1 MSQLMQGQL
10 SHSPLMQTFN
20 QMMSGKTKEQQIQTL
35 INIAKSRGFDV
46 DAKLFSEED
55 LRKLKLK

>member
-1 MSQLMQGQL
+1 MQGQL
-10 SHSPLMQTFN
+10 SNNPLMQTFN
-20 QMMSGKTKEQQIQTL
+20 QMMSEKTKEQQMQTL

-46 DAKLFSEED
+46 DAKVFSEED